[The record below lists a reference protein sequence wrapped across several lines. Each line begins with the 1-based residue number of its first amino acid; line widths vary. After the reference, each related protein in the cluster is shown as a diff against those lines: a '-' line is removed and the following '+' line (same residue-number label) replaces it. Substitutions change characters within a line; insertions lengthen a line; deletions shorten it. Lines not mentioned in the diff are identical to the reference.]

1 MLQYSIVFDYQNANN
16 LQDPPSADDLLIS
29 VIRNIKEDGICKHF
43 LDLFCNGGGSI
54 PEKFACF
61 AVVWLSDLIPL
72 PQKSIASR
80 NAGDQELPF
89 VRRLSL
95 ML

>member
-61 AVVWLSDLIPL
+61 AVVWLYQI
-72 PQKSIASR
+72 
-80 NAGDQELPF
+80 
-89 VRRLSL
+89 
-95 ML
+95 